1 MRQLQR
7 ATTIAPSL
15 LTSVHSNTVDDSN
28 VAEVLIVRNLM
39 PKPFQS
45 KRPKIVLV
53 GFLAR
58 CAKMADGGVYAAF
71 GSASASATV
80 FR

>member
-1 MRQLQR
+1 MAYESDLR
-7 ATTIAPSL
+7 AKGYPQSASGPSIFQAYQIFTIAYA
-15 LTSVHSNTVDDSN
+15 VK
-28 VAEVLIVRNLM
+28 R
-39 PKPFQS
+39 

>member
-1 MRQLQR
+1 MP
-7 ATTIAPSL
+7 AGSL
-15 LTSVHSNTVDDSN
+15 LTLLDDIATILDDVSILTKK
-28 VAEVLIVRNLM
+28 AAAKTAGVLGDDLALNAR
-39 PKPFQS
+39 

-58 CAKMADGGVYAAF
+58 CAKMADGGVYAASCST
-71 GSASASATV
+71 SASSAV

>member
-1 MRQLQR
+1 VDGALPQTPGFSEGMAETR
-7 ATTIAPSL
+7 IA
-15 LTSVHSNTVDDSN
+15 V
-28 VAEVLIVRNLM
+28 VLVVKSQIVIG
-39 PKPFQS
+39 

>member
-1 MRQLQR
+1 MTLAKEMKNSYFRRVPIFGAL
-7 ATTIAPSL
+7 
-15 LTSVHSNTVDDSN
+15 
-28 VAEVLIVRNLM
+28 VAGLAAWLFYR
-39 PKPFQS
+39 

-58 CAKMADGGVYAAF
+58 CAKMADGGVYAASCST
-71 GSASASATV
+71 SASSAV